1 MAAAAGADVE
11 AASRAAWSALPTDEE
26 ASCPEGPRPHERQ
39 AVSPPR
45 RVFWAAAA
53 VLAGAVLLVVASA
66 GARPGARTRRRLSPT
81 AFQALAAATEVTD
94 SCGRIEIGVDFASQ
108 AYTSKEA
115 GVPSASACCAQCQA
129 DPSCG
134 AWTWGMARGLKG
146 LTDICFKKEL
156 VGGEKPPIRA
166 NLKVVSGLSP
176 RRHAAE
182 SSPSQAQSTGTPAR
196 EYRSASLFCFSLVI
210 PDSYEPALLRFQYAE
225 RASIF
230 ACEGRA
236 VYSNRPVDI
245 APEVKTSLV
254 DTNLTCNKGGEF
266 GTALNL
272 KIFLAVWT
280 AVLRDAE
287 FQFHGWTV
295 KVDPDT
301 VFFPRR
307 LLGLLSN
314 HHEPSGSGLYLN
326 NCKYGLHGP
335 MEVLSRKAVHAWAM
349 GASDCVD
356 HFAKVCSGD
365 CYWGEDM
372 FIDQCLSKVL
382 HIRREN
388 EFKLLTEDHCDAPP
402 NWRWCRDRVQAAF
415 HPFKTLEG
423 WKGCMV
429 NATS

>member
-1 MAAAAGADVE
+1 V
-11 AASRAAWSALPTDEE
+11 
-26 ASCPEGPRPHERQ
+26 
-39 AVSPPR
+39 
-45 RVFWAAAA
+45 
-53 VLAGAVLLVVASA
+53 VLLLAASA
-66 GARPGARTRRRLSPT
+66 GARPGSRKQRRLSPA
-81 AFQALAAATEVTD
+81 AFKALAAVTEVTN
-94 SCGRIEIGVDFASQ
+94 SCGRIEVGVDFASQ

-115 GVPSASACCAQCQA
+115 GVASASACCAQCQA

-134 AWTWGMARGLKG
+134 AWTWGMARGVKG

-156 VGGEKPPIRA
+156 AGGEEPSIRA

-176 RRHAAE
+176 RRSTSE
-182 SSPSQAQSTGTPAR
+182 SLPSQSNSTPAR
-196 EYRSASLFCFSLVI
+196 EYRSASLFCFSLAI
-210 PDSYEPALLRFQYAE
+210 PDSYEPALLRFQHAE

-230 ACEGRA
+230 ACEGHA
-236 VYSNRPVDI
+236 VYSNRPIDV
-245 APEVKTSLV
+245 APEIKTSLV

-280 AVLRDAE
+280 AVLRDGE
-287 FQFHGWTV
+287 FKFHGWTV

-314 HHEPSGSGLYLN
+314 HHEPNGSGLYLN

-349 GASDCVD
+349 GASDCVN
-356 HFAKVCSGD
+356 HFTKVCSGD
-365 CYWGEDM
+365 CFWGEDM

-382 HIRREN
+382 HVRREN
-388 EFKLLTEDHCDAPP
+388 EFGLLIEDHCDTLP
-402 NWRWCRDRVQAAF
+402 NWRWCRDRVQVAF